1 MATDFCRQKV
11 RRLRKELFLL
21 PSVETPPPSPMP
33 KSTAKTVWS
42 QAIEAAQA
50 PERAAH
56 HLGLL
61 RGAGAQGLDNLPAEQ
76 ARVLCALFSGSPAMS
91 AWLIKHP
98 EWVGEVS
105 QPDSLQHPRQTQGL
119 ARELGETL
127 LPALEGRDYEKALAS
142 VRLFRQ
148 REMVRIAARDLA
160 RIDTTPS
167 IIREISNVAG
177 VCLDAVGRICWQRTV
192 ERFGTPYHQDAAGAW
207 HPTPWCVLGLGKLG
221 GQELNY
227 SSDVDVIF
235 VYAEEGYVF
244 KDAPKRAEPGRGLSS
259 HELMRRLAEMFVAE
273 VGRLTE
279 NGMLYRIDLRLRPE
293 GKVGPLARSLASYE
307 NFYSQW
313 GQTWERMMLIK
324 ARCVAGNPSLAGEF
338 LEMVQSFR
346 FPRSPSEQMLRD
358 IASMKR
364 RIEQEVVKAGE
375 IDRNVKLGRGGIR
388 EIEFVVQTQQLIH
401 AGRMP
406 FLQGSQTLPLLTKLV
421 DYRMLEP
428 EEARA
433 LAEAYC
439 FLRDVEHRLQMEQNL
454 QTHTIPTDRKACER
468 LAALMGYRSLKEFE
482 AARHRHTSL
491 VRRIYGRFVKAEE
504 TRDGAD
510 LPPAFT
516 EEHEK
521 AWHAVLAARSFR
533 DPAKGCR
540 LLGELVNGPGY
551 VHVSPRTVE
560 LAMQLVPRLLAMCPR
575 RDDSPEDRPR
585 TVLSDPDRVLARLD
599 SFVAAYGARALLYET
614 WTRNPSL
621 FDLLIVLFDR
631 SEFLAEAAIRT
642 PDLVDELEQS
652 GRLRRGKTAAETLK
666 DLRHGH
672 KDADQSLWV
681 RKYHQAE
688 LMRIGLRD
696 ILGLSDFD
704 HAMTELTA
712 LAEACLQY
720 VLEVVLKRHRLKTA
734 PFAVV
739 GLGKL
744 GGSEIDYGSD
754 LDVVFV
760 AGAKARN
767 LPRMQRMAAEMIDLL
782 SSKTEAGLVFK
793 TDARLRPDGE
803 KGLLVNTLP
812 AYEEYYRQRAMLWE
826 IQAVSRCRA
835 VAGNEAVGREFQS
848 MVGTFTHFSPAPVRL
863 ACYRPDWKA
872 EIGRMRARIE
882 KERTPAGKDE
892 LAIKT
897 GRGGLIDAEFLAQ
910 AVCLDRGWHEPNTFR
925 VLERIQEEG
934 VLPTGPATDLLD
946 SYRRLRRVEG
956 ILRRWSY
963 EGEILLPDD
972 PAPLYRVAVRCGYR
986 DAAAFLKDLALWR
999 SRMRAVFAWYFA

>member
-1 MATDFCRQKV
+1 
-11 RRLRKELFLL
+11 
-21 PSVETPPPSPMP
+21 
-33 KSTAKTVWS
+33 
-42 QAIEAAQA
+42 
-50 PERAAH
+50 
-56 HLGLL
+56 
-61 RGAGAQGLDNLPAEQ
+61 
-76 ARVLCALFSGSPAMS
+76 
-91 AWLIKHP
+91 
-98 EWVGEVS
+98 
-105 QPDSLQHPRQTQGL
+105 
-119 ARELGETL
+119 
-127 LPALEGRDYEKALAS
+127 
-142 VRLFRQ
+142 
-148 REMVRIAARDLA
+148 
-160 RIDTTPS
+160 
-167 IIREISNVAG
+167 
-177 VCLDAVGRICWQRTV
+177 
-192 ERFGTPYHQDAAGAW
+192 
-207 HPTPWCVLGLGKLG
+207 
-221 GQELNY
+221 
-227 SSDVDVIF
+227 
-235 VYAEEGYVF
+235 
-244 KDAPKRAEPGRGLSS
+244 
-259 HELMRRLAEMFVAE
+259 
-273 VGRLTE
+273 
-279 NGMLYRIDLRLRPE
+279 
-293 GKVGPLARSLASYE
+293 
-307 NFYSQW
+307 
-313 GQTWERMMLIK
+313 MLIK
-324 ARCVAGNPSLAGEF
+324 ARCVAGNTSLAGEF

-346 FPRSPSEQMLRD
+346 FPRSPSERMLRD
-358 IASMKR
+358 IAGMKQ

-406 FLQGSQTLPLLTKLV
+406 FLQGSQTLPLLGKLV
-421 DYRMLEP
+421 DYRMLEA
-428 EEARA
+428 EEARS

-468 LAALMGYRSLKEFE
+468 LAVLMGYRTLKEFE
-482 AARHRHTSL
+482 AARRRHTSL
-491 VRRIYGRFVKAEE
+491 VRRIYDRFVKVEE
-504 TRDGAD
+504 AREGVD
-510 LPPAFT
+510 LPPSFS
-516 EEHEK
+516 EENEK
-521 AWHAVLAARSFR
+521 AWESALAARSFR

-560 LAMQLVPRLLAMCPR
+560 LAMQLVPRFLAMCPR
-575 RDDSPEDRPR
+575 RDDDRTEKPR
-585 TVLSDPDRVLARLD
+585 TILSDPDRVLARLD

-672 KDADQSLWV
+672 QDADQSLWI
-681 RKYHQAE
+681 RKYHEAE

-696 ILGLSDFD
+696 ILGLADFD
-704 HAMTELTA
+704 HAMSELTS

-720 VLEVVLKRHRLKTA
+720 ALEVVLKRHRLKTA
-734 PFAVV
+734 PFAIV

-744 GGSEIDYGSD
+744 GGCEIDYGSD

-760 AGAKARN
+760 ASDRVRN
-767 LPRMQRMAAEMIDLL
+767 LPRMQRMAAEIIDLL

-793 TDARLRPDGE
+793 IDARLRPDGE

-812 AYEEYYRQRAMLWE
+812 AYEDYYRQRAMLWE

-835 VAGNEAVGREFQS
+835 VAGNEAVGRDFEA
-848 MVGTFTHFSPAPVRL
+848 MTGRIANFSATSVKL
-863 ACYRPDWKA
+863 ACHRPDWRA

-882 KERTPAGKDE
+882 KERTPAGKDA

-897 GRGGLIDAEFLAQ
+897 GKGGLIDAEFLAQ
-910 AVCLDRGWHEPNTFR
+910 AVCLERGWQEPNTFR
-925 VLERIQEEG
+925 VLERIQKEG
-934 VLPTGPATDLLD
+934 VLPPTPAADLLE

-972 PAPLYRVAVRCGYR
+972 PAPLYRVAVRCDYP
-986 DAAAFLKDLALWR
+986 DAAAFLKDLGAWR
-999 SRMRAVFAWYFA
+999 SRMRAVFNAFFT